1 MQKKRNIVFVAMGVL
16 VVYLFLINQ
25 KPPENPIQVQQ
36 KPPASYLHGLGVY
49 TWQTWSKETSE
60 FIWQFS
66 EKEVAYILEGEV
78 LVTHEGS
85 DQAILIKKGDLV
97 TFAPG
102 LRCRWQVLQPIKKH
116 VTLEQN
122 LLGKLFW
129 KATFKVQELHRF
141 IDSQTQL
148 LAQSYTNQNA

>member
-1 MQKKRNIVFVAMGVL
+1 MYKKHNIMLVAIGIL
-16 VVYLFLINQ
+16 VVYFALISQ
-25 KPPENPIQVQQ
+25 KTPENPIHVQ
-36 KPPASYLHGLGVY
+36 KNPPPTYLHELGVY
-49 TWQTWSKETSE
+49 TWQTWAKEPSE

-66 EKEVAYILEGEV
+66 EKETAYILEGEV

-85 DQAILIKKGDLV
+85 DQAVLIKKGDLV

-102 LRCRWQVLQPIKKH
+102 LRCHWQVLQPIKKH
-116 VTLEQN
+116 VTLEQD

-129 KATFKVQELHRF
+129 KVTFKVQELHRF